1 MRHFWSFSNSVMTSI
16 VLCFKNDIF
25 SNFASFHCSKK
36 CKITFQSDFH
46 CFDPRKPSGLKTC
59 SEGSEFIVLALQRFM
74 RHDSVALQ
82 NPQSKNKCR
91 TIGSLHRTN
100 NAVIIINSKKLVWRK
115 QRCFFTFCRLHPIS
129 GQGKHKK

>member
-1 MRHFWSFSNSVMTSI
+1 MRHFWSFSNIAMTSI
-16 VLCFKNDIF
+16 VLCFRKNIF
-25 SNFASFHCSKK
+25 PNLQAFIVQKSAKLLFSLIF
-36 CKITFQSDFH
+36 IVLT
-46 CFDPRKPSGLKTC
+46 PRKPSGLKTC
-59 SEGSEFIVLALQRFM
+59 SEGSECIVLALQRFM

-115 QRCFFTFCRLHPIS
+115 QRCFFYFCRLHPIS